1 MQLFLVRNNI
11 DITFAKTYNKSNV
24 YEKKDLK
31 HLSRR
36 ELVDLICEM
45 EKTNLLVDV
54 QALEEAK
61 KEQRRLK
68 DRSAYRQTFRGTV
81 AAQNR
86 TWKLFCRSMPK
97 KSRRF

>member
-1 MQLFLVRNNI
+1 MRKKPHSFLVRNNI

-54 QALEEAK
+54 LSTRGG
-61 KEQRRLK
+61 KE
-68 DRSAYRQTFRGTV
+68 GTEK
-81 AAQNR
+81 AEG
-86 TWKLFCRSMPK
+86 
-97 KSRRF
+97 

>member
-1 MQLFLVRNNI
+1 MFTIKRIGLTKWGKPWLR
-11 DITFAKTYNKSNV
+11 
-24 YEKKDLK
+24 YEKKNLK

-68 DRSAYRQTFRGTV
+68 DRSSHSGREISF
-81 AAQNR
+81 
-86 TWKLFCRSMPK
+86 
-97 KSRRF
+97 